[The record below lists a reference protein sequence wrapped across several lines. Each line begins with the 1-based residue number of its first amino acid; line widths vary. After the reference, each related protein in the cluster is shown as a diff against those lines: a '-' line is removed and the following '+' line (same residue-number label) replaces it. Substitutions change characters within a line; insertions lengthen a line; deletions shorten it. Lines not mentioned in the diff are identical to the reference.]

1 MLAAVIT
8 LRGRHS
14 MNVITYQLK
23 LEDGRSYAFE
33 IDIDRQA
40 ESSLTGSHAAWT
52 QLENNRCANCPL
64 DPAQASYCPAAVDI
78 EDIAAQFVQTLSI
91 QRADVWVHT
100 RQRSYFKNTDSQTF
114 LNSIFGVIM
123 ASSACPILARL
134 KPLAYFHLPFANL
147 EETFHRLVGAYLV
160 KQYLGLREGDAQ
172 PDWELKG
179 LEQLYA
185 ELKTVNIHFMKRLR
199 TASKED
205 ASINALQSYVS
216 LTHLVGMGVDDV
228 LGKMLP
234 LLRKGF

>member
-1 MLAAVIT
+1 
-8 LRGRHS
+8 
-14 MNVITYQLK
+14 MNVITYHLK
-23 LEDGRSYAFE
+23 LEDGRSYTFE
-33 IDIDRQA
+33 IDIDRPSENSA
-40 ESSLTGSHAAWT
+40 TSAGPHAGWT
-52 QLENNRCANCPL
+52 ALANNRCSNCPL
-64 DPAQASYCPAAVDI
+64 DPATTCYCPAAVDI
-78 EDIAAQFVQTLSI
+78 EEIAEQFVQTLSI
-91 QRADVWVHT
+91 ERADVWVHT
-100 RQRSYFKNTDSQTF
+100 RNRSYFKNTDSQTF

-160 KQYLGLREGDAQ
+160 KQYLTQREGNEK
-172 PDWELKG
+172 PDWELEG

-185 ELKTVNIHFMKRLR
+185 ELKTVNVHFMKRLR

-216 LTHLVGMGVDDV
+216 ITDLVGMGVDDV
-228 LGKMLP
+228 LARMLP

>member
-1 MLAAVIT
+1 
-8 LRGRHS
+8 
-14 MNVITYQLK
+14 MNIITYQLK

-33 IDIDRQA
+33 IDIDRPA
-40 ESSLTGSHAAWT
+40 ESLSAGTRHHATWT
-52 QLENNRCANCPL
+52 ELANNRCSNCPH
-64 DPAQASYCPAAVDI
+64 DPAATHYCPAAIDI
-78 EDIAAQFVQTLSI
+78 EEIAEQFVQTLSI

-100 RQRSYFKNTDSQTF
+100 HNRSYFKNTDSQTF

-134 KPLAYFHLPFANL
+134 KPLAYFHLPFATL
-147 EETFHRLVGAYLV
+147 EETFHRLAGAYLV
-160 KQYLGLREGDAQ
+160 KQYLSQREGHEQ

-185 ELKTVNIHFMKRLR
+185 ELKIVNIHFMKRLR

-216 LTHLVGMGVDDV
+216 LTHLVGMGVEDI
-228 LGKMLP
+228 LSKMLP

>member
-1 MLAAVIT
+1 
-8 LRGRHS
+8 
-14 MNVITYQLK
+14 MNIITYQLK

-33 IDIDRQA
+33 IDIDRPSENSIAGTGAHA
-40 ESSLTGSHAAWT
+40 EWT
-52 QLENNRCANCPL
+52 RLENNRCSNCPL
-64 DPAQASYCPAAVDI
+64 DPATARYCPAAVDI
-78 EDIAAQFVQTLSI
+78 EEIAEQFVQTLSI

-147 EETFHRLVGAYLV
+147 EETFHRLAGAYLV
-160 KQYLGLREGDAQ
+160 KQYLSLREGDAQ
-172 PDWELKG
+172 PDWELSG

-199 TASKED
+199 TASRED

>member
-1 MLAAVIT
+1 MDI
-8 LRGRHS
+8 
-14 MNVITYQLK
+14 ITYQLK

-33 IDIDRQA
+33 IDIDRPSSVA
-40 ESSLTGSHAAWT
+40 ATGPHADWTRLES
-52 QLENNRCANCPL
+52 NRCSNCPL
-64 DPAQASYCPAAVDI
+64 DPATARYCPAAVDI
-78 EDIAAQFVQTLSI
+78 EEIAEQFVQTLSI

-123 ASSACPILARL
+123 ASSACPILTRL

-147 EETFHRLVGAYLV
+147 EETFHRLAGAYLV
-160 KQYLGLREGDAQ
+160 KQYLSLREGNAQ
-172 PDWELKG
+172 PDWELKE

-199 TASKED
+199 AASKED

-216 LTHLVGMGVDDV
+216 LTHLVGMGVDDI